1 LKASAFEG
9 FLARLYTDARL
20 RQQFLIQPE
29 AVARGAGL
37 DDEAVQALVRVD
49 REGLVLAARSF
60 AAKRAAHGAKRRRWP
75 TGLALILAAAF
86 LLGATAVIAQGYPA
100 RPVRMLVGFPPG
112 GGTDIMARVL
122 APRLS
127 EYLGQQF
134 VVENRPGA
142 TTNIASDMVAKSAPD
157 GHTLLFTT
165 SALAINMSLYK
176 NLTFDALRDFAPISV
191 FAESPNLLV
200 AHASAGAN
208 VKELLAQARAK
219 PGAMNYS
226 SAGAGTSQHLAGE
239 LFKARTGVN
248 IAHIPYKGTA
258 ASLTAVIAGE
268 VHFSFANV
276 PAILGHVRSGR
287 IRALAVLSPKRSDL
301 MPDVPTM
308 QEAGVNDV
316 IVPVWYALLAPAA
329 TPREIVKALNDATV
343 RAARA
348 PDLKQKMID
357 QGADPVGN
365 TPEEFAKLLREEVA
379 RWAEVVR
386 VSGAKAE

>member
-1 LKASAFEG
+1 MR
-9 FLARLYTDARL
+9 FL
-20 RQQFLIQPE
+20 LISLP
-29 AVARGAGL
+29 
-37 DDEAVQALVRVD
+37 AL
-49 REGLVLAARSF
+49 
-60 AAKRAAHGAKRRRWP
+60 
-75 TGLALILAAAF
+75 LALFIGVAE
-86 LLGATAVIAQGYPA
+86 AQTYPA
-100 RPVRMLVGFPPG
+100 RAVRVLVGFPPG

-122 APRLS
+122 APQLS
-127 EYLGQQF
+127 QTLGQPF

-142 TTNIASDMVAKSAPD
+142 TTNIASDMVAKSPPD
-157 GHTLLFTT
+157 GYTLLFTT

-200 AHASAGAN
+200 AHSSAGAS
-208 VKELLAQARAK
+208 VKELLAQAKAK

-239 LFKARTGVN
+239 LFKARTGVS

-268 VHFSFANV
+268 VQFSFANV

-287 IRALAVLSPKRSDL
+287 IRALAVLAPKRSEL

-308 QEAGVNDV
+308 EEAGVKDV
-316 IVPVWYALLAPAA
+316 IVPVWYALLAPAG

-343 RAARA
+343 RAAHD
-348 PDLKQKMID
+348 PGLKQKMVE

-365 TPEEFAKLLREEVA
+365 TPEEFGKLLREEVA
-379 RWAEVVR
+379 RWAEIVKL
-386 VSGAKAE
+386 SGAKAE

>member
-1 LKASAFEG
+1 MKL
-9 FLARLYTDARL
+9 
-20 RQQFLIQPE
+20 
-29 AVARGAGL
+29 
-37 DDEAVQALVRVD
+37 LVS
-49 REGLVLAARSF
+49 LS
-60 AAKRAAHGAKRRRWP
+60 
-75 TGLALILAAAF
+75 LAL
-86 LLGATAVIAQGYPA
+86 ATLTGEAQTYPS
-100 RPVRMLVGFPPG
+100 RPVRMVVGFPPG
-112 GGTDIMARVL
+112 GGTDILGRML

-142 TTNIASDMVAKSAPD
+142 TTNIASDLVAKSAPD

-191 FAESPNLLV
+191 FAQSPNLLV
-200 AHASAGAN
+200 AHASAGAS

-219 PGAMNYS
+219 PGSMNYS
-226 SAGAGTSQHLAGE
+226 SAGSGTSQHLAGE
-239 LFKARTGVN
+239 LFKARTGTYIV
-248 IAHIPYKGTA
+248 HIPYKGTA

-287 IRALAVLSPKRSDL
+287 LRALAVLAPQRSDL

-308 QEAGVNDV
+308 KEAGVERV
-316 IVPVWYALLAPAA
+316 EVPVWYALLGPAA
-329 TPREIVKALNDATV
+329 MPREIVKTLGDATA

-348 PDLKQKMID
+348 PDLRQKLVD
-357 QGADPVGN
+357 QGAEPVGN
-365 TPEEFAKLLREEVA
+365 TPEEFSRLLREEVA
-379 RWAEVVR
+379 RWAEVVKI
-386 VSGAKAE
+386 SGAKAE

>member
-1 LKASAFEG
+1 MRLRLLAALLACLCAASA
-9 FLARLYTDARL
+9 AAQSYPVRA
-20 RQQFLIQPE
+20 
-29 AVARGAGL
+29 
-37 DDEAVQALVRVD
+37 VRV
-49 REGLVLAARSF
+49 V
-60 AAKRAAHGAKRRRWP
+60 
-75 TGLALILAAAF
+75 
-86 LLGATAVIAQGYPA
+86 
-100 RPVRMLVGFPPG
+100 VGFPPG

-127 EYLGQQF
+127 EYLGQPF

-176 NLTFDALRDFAPISV
+176 NLTFDALRDFSPISV

-208 VKELLAQARAK
+208 VKELLAQAKAK

-239 LFKARTGVN
+239 VFKARTGAS

-258 ASLTAVIAGE
+258 ASMTAVIAGE

-287 IRALAVLSPKRSDL
+287 LRALAVAGPKRSDL

-308 QEAGVNDV
+308 AEAGVTGV
-316 IVPVWYALLAPAA
+316 EVPVWYALLGPANL
-329 TPREIVKALNDATV
+329 PREVVKALNDATV

-348 PDLKQKMID
+348 PDLRQKLID
-357 QGADPVGN
+357 QGAEPVGN
-365 TPEEFAKLLREEVA
+365 SPEEFAKLLRDEVA
-379 RWAEVVR
+379 KYAEVVKI
-386 VSGAKAE
+386 SGAKAE

>member
-1 LKASAFEG
+1 M
-9 FLARLYTDARL
+9 R
-20 RQQFLIQPE
+20 FLI
-29 AVARGAGL
+29 
-37 DDEAVQALVRVD
+37 
-49 REGLVLAARSF
+49 S
-60 AAKRAAHGAKRRRWP
+60 
-75 TGLALILAAAF
+75 
-86 LLGATAVIAQGYPA
+86 LLLFCAATAVAQSYPT
-100 RPVRMLVGFPPG
+100 RPVRVLVGFPPG
-112 GGTDIMARVL
+112 GGTDIMARFL
-122 APRLS
+122 APKLA
-127 EYLGQQF
+127 EYLGQPF

-176 NLTFDALRDFAPISV
+176 NLPFDALRDFAPVSV
-191 FAESPNLLV
+191 FADSPNLLV
-200 AHASAGAN
+200 AHQSAGAS
-208 VKELLAQARAK
+208 VKELLAKARAK
-219 PGAMNYS
+219 PDSMNYS
-226 SAGAGTSQHLAGE
+226 SAGSGTSQHLAGE
-239 LFKARTGVN
+239 LFKARTGTK

-287 IRALAVLSPKRSDL
+287 IHALAVLADKRSAL

-308 QEAGVNDV
+308 KEAGVDGV
-316 IVPVWYALLAPAA
+316 VVPVWYALLAPAA
-329 TPREIVKALNDATV
+329 TPREIVKALGDATA

-348 PDLKQKMID
+348 PDLNQKLIE
-357 QGADPVGN
+357 QGAEPVGN
-365 TPEEFAKLLREEVA
+365 TPEEFSKLLREEVT